1 MQLQDFKATF
11 LREVAALGRELDL
24 YPGETSLWKE
34 LPGLPNS
41 AGTLFLHL
49 AGNLQHFLGATLGR
63 TGYVRDREAEFTNR
77 GVPRETIKKE
87 LEQARQAILT
97 TFSKLDESMLG
108 ELFPARKQGMELST
122 QQMLFHLLSHL
133 AYHLGQIDYH
143 RRAVTGDA
151 SSANTLPLAEL
162 VPKT

>member
-24 YPGETSLWKE
+24 YPDESSVWKE

-41 AGTLFLHL
+41 AGTLVLHL
-49 AGNLQHFLGATLGR
+49 AGNLQHFLGATLGG
-63 TGYVRDREAEFTNR
+63 TGYARDREAEFTNR
-77 GVPRETIKKE
+77 GVPRKTIKKE
-87 LEQARQAILT
+87 LEQTRQAVIT
-97 TFSKLDESMLG
+97 TFSKLTEEKLK
-108 ELFPARKQGMELST
+108 EPFPALKHDLQLST

-151 SSANTLPLAEL
+151 TSAHTLPLAEL
-162 VPKT
+162 ASKL